1 MLFAKKIREKIINV
15 GRQIFPTGKGQSG
28 QGVMEYIIL
37 SSLIGIF
44 CIIAIK
50 QFGGVLLKRIEA
62 MQAKIVKTIEI

>member
-1 MLFAKKIREKIINV
+1 MRSGKPSHQLLQAKT
-15 GRQIFPTGKGQSG
+15 RQNFPRPNSQSG

-44 CIIAIK
+44 CILAIK

-62 MQAKIVKTIEI
+62 MQSKIVKTIEI

>member
-1 MLFAKKIREKIINV
+1 MQLLKHTLRILHRKT
-15 GRQIFPTGKGQSG
+15 RQIFPPRSHHKG

-44 CIIAIK
+44 CILAIK

-62 MQAKIVKTIEI
+62 MQSKIVKTIEI